1 MERNNLVG
9 ALGEQA
15 RSLGFRLFGVAPARP
30 SPHLDAY
37 LRWIEAGMH
46 GEMTYLAREDRLAR
60 RRDLTRILP
69 DARSVVTVGLNYPP
83 ATAAPTP
90 VNDPTHGRISNYA
103 WGADYHDVMLARL
116 NELGDTLARGS
127 ASWRAYVDTGAILER
142 SHAADAGLGFIGK
155 NTLLIHPRY
164 GSYLFLGELLTDL
177 ALPPTPLPRMPDCGS
192 CTRCLDAC
200 PTGALVEPYVLD
212 ARRCISYLTIELKGW
227 IPHDLRPL
235 MGNWI
240 YGCDICQQVC
250 PWQRFAR
257 PTDEAAFRPI
267 DQDRTALPLADV
279 LAMDEAAFSARY
291 KGMTIHRIRRE
302 RLVRNAC
309 VAAGNSGLPEIS
321 NCLVPLLNDPSPL
334 VRGHAA
340 WALGQLGAAE
350 DALRRALA
358 NESDKAVRQEL
369 QNALAAQ

>member
-1 MERNNLVG
+1 
-9 ALGEQA
+9 
-15 RSLGFRLFGVAPARP
+15 
-30 SPHLDAY
+30 
-37 LRWIEAGMH
+37 
-46 GEMTYLAREDRLAR
+46 
-60 RRDLTRILP
+60 
-69 DARSVVTVGLNYPP
+69 
-83 ATAAPTP
+83 
-90 VNDPTHGRISNYA
+90 
-103 WGADYHDVMLARL
+103 
-116 NELGDTLARGS
+116 
-127 ASWRAYVDTGAILER
+127 
-142 SHAADAGLGFIGK
+142 
-155 NTLLIHPRY
+155 
-164 GSYLFLGELLTDL
+164 
-177 ALPPTPLPRMPDCGS
+177 
-192 CTRCLDAC
+192 
-200 PTGALVEPYVLD
+200 
-212 ARRCISYLTIELKGW
+212 
-227 IPHDLRPL
+227 